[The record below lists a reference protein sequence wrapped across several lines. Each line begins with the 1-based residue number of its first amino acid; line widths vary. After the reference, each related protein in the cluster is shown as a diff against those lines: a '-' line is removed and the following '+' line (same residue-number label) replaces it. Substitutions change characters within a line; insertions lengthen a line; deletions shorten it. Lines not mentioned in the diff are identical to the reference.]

1 MNDLDVLFSFFLPD
15 VPLSYGLVDVN
26 IDRECLNGAE
36 FIWDPTKETGVY
48 VRVNCISTE
57 FTAKKHGGEKGVPFR
72 LQVESY
78 TYEDRDNK
86 LVHCGS
92 CQIKVFKVHKQKGSK
107 NCVWFCP
114 WVLSYFILLCRILQ
128 TLCCYALEFQVILLR
143 YAKSIKHC
151 LVLPLS
157 FHVFWGGFLCKIPQK
172 LFYVPFFS
180 RKELI
185 ESIKRTGRKWTR
197 EQRLKK

>member
-1 MNDLDVLFSFFLPD
+1 MNDLDVFSFFPLD

-26 IDRECLNGAE
+26 IDRDCLNGAE

-86 LVHCGS
+86 LIHCGS
-92 CQIKVFKVHKQKGSK
+92 CQIKVFKVRKQKGSE
-107 NCVWFCP
+107 NCVWCAF
-114 WVLSYFILLCRILQ
+114 
-128 TLCCYALEFQVILLR
+128 EF
-143 YAKSIKHC
+143 
-151 LVLPLS
+151 
-157 FHVFWGGFLCKIPQK
+157 K
-172 LFYVPFFS
+172 LFNCVV
-180 RKELI
+180 
-185 ESIKRTGRKWTR
+185 
-197 EQRLKK
+197 

>member
-92 CQIKVFKVHKQKGSK
+92 CQIKVFKVRKQKGSK

-128 TLCCYALEFQVILLR
+128 TLCCF
-143 YAKSIKHC
+143 
-151 LVLPLS
+151 VLPLS
-157 FHVFWGGFLCKIPQK
+157 FRCFCWGMQNLSNIVLFCLWVFTFFGGFLCKIPQN
-172 LFYVPFFS
+172 FFMPFS
-180 RKELI
+180 AER
-185 ESIKRTGRKWTR
+185 SW
-197 EQRLKK
+197 

>member
-92 CQIKVFKVHKQKGSK
+92 CQIKVFKVRKQKGSK

-114 WVLSYFILLCRILQ
+114 WVLSYFILFCRILQ
-128 TLCCYALEFQVILLR
+128 TLCCF
-143 YAKSIKHC
+143 
-151 LVLPLS
+151 VLPLS
-157 FHVFWGGFLCKIPQK
+157 FRCFCWVMQNLSNIVLFCLWVFTFFGGGFCAKFLKNFFLCH
-172 LFYVPFFS
+172 FS
-180 RKELI
+180 AER
-185 ESIKRTGRKWTR
+185 SW
-197 EQRLKK
+197 